1 MEEGPDPK
9 GKKAN
14 QPFNWL
20 PQIDQVLVVGMKYG
34 PKGTHEAVKKL
45 RQIVP
50 ELSPAQI
57 WHRMRHLREKDRGKR
72 TGPIDWSEEAIETL
86 RDGYRSGGRKKA
98 AAIKTVR
105 ALYPGLSGYAVSR
118 FARSQ
123 GWLEGERGTKKNDSR
138 RPWTTEEEQ
147 ELFVRAGYDSVK
159 EIARKLRRSEQSVRF
174 RLKGR
179 SISARVTDGWSLR
192 RLQQT
197 LHLSHRRLQHLIG
210 NGFLK
215 VRDPRVS
222 LISLAEWC
230 EKHRTT
236 LQPGVEDKIA
246 ADLWK
251 EENGHSWGRVAKIL
265 GVTAAE
271 VGKWVANGDLKVVD
285 PSVTD
290 RAFESFC
297 RQHSAELNLQLMD
310 PEVARWLIAEYDLK
324 VVAPPLTSVPFSQKQ
339 VLVVRPC
346 PKCKRDIRGN
356 IYFRHVRSC
365 RGAMSQ
371 RDNGRSGVNQQA
383 S

>member
-1 MEEGPDPK
+1 MSVRSRSRVSRKTAGAYKNSPSTLIGTITRRGPRVRNVIAAAQSGRFAVRCVLMEEGPDPK
-9 GKKAN
+9 GKKAD
-14 QPFNWL
+14 QPFSWL

-98 AAIKTVR
+98 TAIKTVR

-123 GWLEGERGTKKNDSR
+123 GWLEGERRTKKNDGR
-138 RPWTTEEEQ
+138 RPWTREEEQ

-197 LHLSHRRLQHLIG
+197 LHVSYRRLQHLIG

-222 LISLAEWC
+222 LISLAEWY

-251 EENGHSWGRVAKIL
+251 EKNGHSWGRVAKLL

-271 VGKWVANGDLKVVD
+271 VGKMGRKRRAQVSRPFRDR
-285 PSVTD
+285 PS
-290 RAFESFC
+290 F
-297 RQHSAELNLQLMD
+297 
-310 PEVARWLIAEYDLK
+310 
-324 VVAPPLTSVPFSQKQ
+324 
-339 VLVVRPC
+339 
-346 PKCKRDIRGN
+346 
-356 IYFRHVRSC
+356 
-365 RGAMSQ
+365 
-371 RDNGRSGVNQQA
+371 
-383 S
+383 

>member
-1 MEEGPDPK
+1 MEEGLDPK

-14 QPFNWL
+14 QPFRWL

-45 RQIVP
+45 RQLAP
-50 ELSPAQI
+50 ELTPAQI
-57 WHRMRHLREKDRGKR
+57 WQRTRHLREKDRGKR
-72 TGPIDWSEEAIETL
+72 TGPVDWSEDAIETL
-86 RDGYRSGGRKKA
+86 RDGYRSGGRKKTE
-98 AAIKTVR
+98 AIKTVR
-105 ALYPGLSGYAVSR
+105 ALYPGLSGYVVSR

-123 GWLEGERGTKKNDSR
+123 GWLEGERQTKKNDDR
-138 RPWTTEEEQ
+138 RPWTREEEQ
-147 ELFVRAGYDSVK
+147 ELFVRAGYDPVK

-197 LHLSHRRLQHLIG
+197 LHVSYRRLQHLIG
-210 NGFLK
+210 NGFLR

-222 LISLAEWC
+222 AISLVGFC

-236 LQPGVEDKIA
+236 LRPGVEEKLVVH
-246 ADLWK
+246 LWK
-251 EENGHSWGRVAKIL
+251 EEDGHSWGQVAKLL
-265 GVTAAE
+265 GVTSAE
-271 VGKWVANGDLKVVD
+271 VGKWVASGDLKVVD

-290 RAFESFC
+290 RAFEAFC

-310 PEVARWLIAEYDLK
+310 PDVAKWLIDEYGLK
-324 VVAPPLTSVPFSQKQ
+324 AVAPQLTSVPSSQKQ
-339 VLVVRPC
+339 ALVVRPC
-346 PKCKRDIRGN
+346 AKCRRDIRGN
-356 IYFRHVRSC
+356 VYFGHVRSC

-371 RDNGRSGVNQQA
+371 RHGGRSDVNQQA

>member
-1 MEEGPDPK
+1 MEDGLDPK
-9 GKKAN
+9 GKKVS
-14 QPFNWL
+14 QPFRWL
-20 PQIDQVLVVGMKYG
+20 PQIDRILVVGMKYG

-45 RQIVP
+45 RQLAP

-57 WHRMRHLREKDRGKR
+57 WQRTRYLREKDRGKR
-72 TGPIDWSEEAIETL
+72 VGPVEWSEDAIETL

-98 AAIKTVR
+98 EAIKTVR
-105 ALYPGLSGYAVSR
+105 ALYPGLSGHVVSR

-123 GWLEGERGTKKNDSR
+123 GWLEGEPGTKKSDDR
-138 RPWTTEEEQ
+138 RPWTREEEQ
-147 ELFVRAGYDSVK
+147 ELFVRAGYEPVK

-197 LHLSHRRLQHLIG
+197 VHVSYRRLQHLIG
-210 NGFLK
+210 NGFLR

-222 LISLAEWC
+222 AISLAGFC

-236 LQPGVEDKIA
+236 MQPGVAEKSVV
-246 ADLWK
+246 DLWK
-251 EENGHSWGRVAKIL
+251 EEGGHSWGRVAKLL
-265 GVTAAE
+265 GVTSAE
-271 VGKWVANGDLKVVD
+271 VGKWVASGELKVVD

-290 RAFESFC
+290 RAFEAFC

-310 PEVARWLIAEYDLK
+310 PDVAKWLIGEYGLK
-324 VVAPPLTSVPFSQKQ
+324 VVAPKLTSVPSSQKQ
-339 VLVVRPC
+339 ALVVRPC

-356 IYFRHVRSC
+356 VYFGHVRSC

-371 RDNGRSGVNQQA
+371 RDGGRLGVNQQA

>member
-14 QPFNWL
+14 QPFSWL
-20 PQIDQVLVVGMKYG
+20 PQIDRILVVGMKYG

-45 RQIVP
+45 QQLAP

-72 TGPIDWSEEAIETL
+72 TGPINWSEDAIETL

-98 AAIKTVR
+98 EAIKTVR

-123 GWLEGERGTKKNDSR
+123 GWLEGERGTKKNDGR
-138 RPWTTEEEQ
+138 RPWTREEEQ

-197 LHLSHRRLQHLIG
+197 LHVSYRRLQHLIG
-210 NGFLK
+210 YGFLR

-222 LISLAEWC
+222 VISLAEFNRR
-230 EKHRTT
+230 HGTVV
-236 LQPGVEDKIA
+236 LPGMEEETA
-246 ADLWK
+246 AGVCNK
-251 EENGHSWGRVAKIL
+251 NEGYSRGRV
-265 GVTAAE
+265 
-271 VGKWVANGDLKVVD
+271 
-285 PSVTD
+285 
-290 RAFESFC
+290 
-297 RQHSAELNLQLMD
+297 
-310 PEVARWLIAEYDLK
+310 
-324 VVAPPLTSVPFSQKQ
+324 
-339 VLVVRPC
+339 
-346 PKCKRDIRGN
+346 
-356 IYFRHVRSC
+356 
-365 RGAMSQ
+365 
-371 RDNGRSGVNQQA
+371 
-383 S
+383 